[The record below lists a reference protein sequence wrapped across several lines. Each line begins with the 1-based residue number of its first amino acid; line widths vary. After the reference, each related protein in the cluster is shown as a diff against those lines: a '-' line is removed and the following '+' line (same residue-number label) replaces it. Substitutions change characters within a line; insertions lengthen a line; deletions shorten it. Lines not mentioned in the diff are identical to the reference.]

1 MFCFDAAGKLLHVGR
16 WNTFVSVFP
25 IKRSEVDVVPLE
37 EPPLDELPPED
48 EPPDTTP
55 EPEPVLS
62 IEPSGNVKVAPFVEK
77 TILCSNE
84 LP

>member
-1 MFCFDAAGKLLHVGR
+1 M
-16 WNTFVSVFP
+16 
-25 IKRSEVDVVPLE
+25 SEVDVVPLE

-62 IEPSGNVKVAPFVEK
+62 IEPLGNVKVAPFVEK
-77 TILCSNE
+77 TT
-84 LP
+84 LPFLSVRYTEVPAEESLLKASDVGCP